1 MYKDVHLWRGGSAI
15 TSAPFVLCSS
25 NFCSAAEKRYA
36 DITEKAH
43 FYDAQGE
50 TSPFKQTIPLSESLR
65 SLRLCGNI
73 KNTFASMT
81 VFYQPC
87 RGILSFSHVLC
98 YTPQSYEYGKFESWA
113 GEGGQYD

>member
-15 TSAPFVLCSS
+15 TSAPLVLRSS

-50 TSPFKQTIPLSESLR
+50 TSPSKSPPQKSSTSS
-65 SLRLCGNI
+65 
-73 KNTFASMT
+73 
-81 VFYQPC
+81 V
-87 RGILSFSHVLC
+87 SFSNLLC
-98 YTPQSYEYGKFESWA
+98 YTPQSYEYGKFKSWA
-113 GEGGQYD
+113 GEGGQHD